1 MNEYLS
7 QVNAPALYFLV
18 GGVLLFISI
27 MCVVFIVKSYR
38 AGIAIGMDPKVLKR
52 AMTSSATFTVLPS
65 ISILLGV
72 IALSGSLG
80 VPISWLRLSVV
91 GALQY
96 ELNVAQIAAT
106 AMGLTGLKVNEMNV
120 SVFVTVAMVMTVG
133 ILGGVLCCIFGLKG
147 YLSKVK
153 GKKKTAEGDEPAAKS
168 EAPRET
174 GAAVPQKDAEKEAA
188 EDEKAAP
195 AKKPGFGAYATV
207 AMFIGLCS
215 AYIGAY
221 VGDFLR
227 RDNFM
232 PLFTAIVSALVMAVF
247 EYFTVK
253 RGKAWLDN
261 FSVATS
267 MLVGMIA
274 AVIVNVL

>member
-7 QVNAPALYFLV
+7 QVNAAPLYFIV
-18 GGVLLFISI
+18 GGVLLFIAV

-52 AMTSSATFTVLPS
+52 AMTSSVTFTVLPS
-65 ISILLGV
+65 VSILLGV

-96 ELNVAQIAAT
+96 ELNVAEIAAT
-106 AMGLTGLKVNEMNV
+106 ACGLTGLKVTEMNI
-120 SVFVTVAMVMTVG
+120 SVFVTVVMVMTVG

-147 YLSKVK
+147 YLGKVK
-153 GKKKTAEGDEPAAKS
+153 GKKKTEDQPAADS
-168 EAPRET
+168 E
-174 GAAVPQKDAEKEAA
+174 EAA
-188 EDEKAAP
+188 NE
-195 AKKPGFGAYATV
+195 KKPGFGAYATV

-215 AYIGAY
+215 AYIGSY
-221 VGDFLR
+221 VGTFTSSG
-227 RDNFM
+227 NYM
-232 PLFTAIVSALVMAVF
+232 PLMTAIISALVMQVF

-274 AVIVNVL
+274 AVVVNML

>member
-7 QVNAPALYFLV
+7 QVNAAPLYFIV
-18 GGVLLFISI
+18 GGVLLFIAV
-27 MCVVFIVKSYR
+27 MCVVFMVKSYK

-65 ISILLGV
+65 VSILVGV
-72 IALSGSLG
+72 VALSGSLG

-96 ELNVAQIAAT
+96 ELNVAEIAAT
-106 AMGLTGLKVNEMNV
+106 AMGLTGLKVTEMTV
-120 SVFVTVAMVMTVG
+120 SVFVTVVMVMTVG
-133 ILGGVLCCIFGLKG
+133 ILGGVLCCIFGLKA
-147 YLSKVK
+147 YLGKVK
-153 GKKKTAEGDEPAAKS
+153 GKKK
-168 EAPRET
+168 
-174 GAAVPQKDAEKEAA
+174 A
-188 EDEKAAP
+188 EDQTEKAE
-195 AKKPGFGAYATV
+195 KKPGFGAYATV

-215 AYIGAY
+215 AYIGSY
-221 VGDFLR
+221 VGSFVRL
-227 RDNFM
+227 DNYM
-232 PLFTAIVSALVMAVF
+232 PLLTAIISALVMAVF

-253 RGKAWLDN
+253 KGKAWLDN

-274 AVIVNVL
+274 AVVINML